1 MLLEIKLTQNGMTL
15 QNRFL
20 FENDSP
26 PTKEKFMEIGNIQ
39 IEAIARTL
47 HKKKVIES
55 ENML

>member
-1 MLLEIKLTQNGMTL
+1 MLLEIKVTVKGKTL

-26 PTKEKFMEIGNIQ
+26 PTKEKLMEIGNIQ

-47 HKKKVIES
+47 HKEKIIES
-55 ENML
+55 ENIS